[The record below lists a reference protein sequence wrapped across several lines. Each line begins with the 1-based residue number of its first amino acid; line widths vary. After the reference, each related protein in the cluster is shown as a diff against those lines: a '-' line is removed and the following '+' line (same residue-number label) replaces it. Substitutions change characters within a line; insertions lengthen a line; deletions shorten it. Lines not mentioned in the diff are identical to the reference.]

1 MPWPSRGEATGIRRA
16 DVRQPSHVQQLN
28 GPGEALSVSFAYSLE
43 IERRRRQE
51 RQWRLVVGGAAY
63 RGRDRADAEEMYAH
77 RAA

>member
-28 GPGEALSVSFAYSLE
+28 GPGEALSVSFACSLE
-43 IERRRRQE
+43 IERRRQ
-51 RQWRLVVGGAAY
+51 QWRLVVEGAAY
-63 RGRDRADAEEMYAH
+63 RGRDRADAEGMYAH